1 MNLFKKL
8 TSVTGDDTIEFL
20 CYPEDKG
27 IIPEPIPSRKFIPDW
42 FKRLQPKNYEDENRS
57 GGGGLRSSTIKRCPP
72 FLDAMTTGWLIPL
85 AADVE
90 FKTNE
95 DASGLDYKWH
105 FNKIMVEN
113 HGDNQ
118 VTGNPKSHM
127 PPLKWLNYWAIKV
140 PPGWSVLFV
149 PPLNRPNPHFECLS
163 GFVDCDGY
171 FEFVNF
177 PFHFHTPMFEGI
189 IPAGTPLIQA
199 IPIKRD
205 MLMKDYTN
213 RPMTDEELT
222 DLDKTRAKVRV
233 HESHYRD
240 NIWDRAK

>member
-1 MNLFKKL
+1 MKLFNKL

-42 FKRLQPKNYEDENRS
+42 FKKLQPKTMQNENKT
-57 GGGGLRSSTIKRCPP
+57 GGGGHRSSTIKRCPP

-85 AADVE
+85 VADVE
-90 FKTNE
+90 FHTNE
-95 DASGLDYKWH
+95 DASGIDYAWQ
-105 FNKIMVEN
+105 FDRVMVEN
-113 HGDNQ
+113 HGQDQ
-118 VTGNPKSHM
+118 IAGNPKEPL
-127 PPLKWLNYWAIKV
+127 PPIKFMNYWAIKV
-140 PPGWSVLFV
+140 PPGWSVLFL
-149 PPLNRPNPHFECLS
+149 PPLNRPNPYFECMS

-177 PFHFHTPMFEGI
+177 PALFHKEMYEGV
-189 IPAGTPLIQA
+189 IPAGTPLVQA

-205 MLMKDYTN
+205 SMIKSSTN
-213 RPMTDEELT
+213 RAMTDQELV
-222 DLDKTRAKVRV
+222 DLDITRRKVSV

-240 NIWDRAK
+240 NVWDRTK

>member
-27 IIPEPIPSRKFIPDW
+27 VIPEPIPSRKFIPDW
-42 FKRLQPKNYEDENRS
+42 FKRLQPKMYEDASKS
-57 GGGGLRSSTIKRCPP
+57 GGGGLESSTIKRCPP

-90 FKTNE
+90 FKTNN
-95 DASGLDYKWH
+95 DASGIDYKWKFH
-105 FNKIMVEN
+105 RPMVEN
-113 HGDNQ
+113 HSAEQ
-118 VTGNPKSHM
+118 VSGNPNSLY
-127 PPLKWLNYWAIKV
+127 PPIKFMNHWAIKV

-149 PPLNRPNPHFECLS
+149 PPLNRPNLHFECLS

-171 FEFVNF
+171 YEFINF
-177 PFHFHTPMFEGI
+177 PGFFKTPMFEGI
-189 IPAGTPLIQA
+189 IEAGTPLIQA

-205 MLMKDYTN
+205 GLMKNYTN
-213 RPMTDEELT
+213 RAMTQQELDELE
-222 DLDKTRAKVRV
+222 KTRAKVRV

-240 NIWDRAK
+240 TVWDKTK

>member
-8 TSVTGDDTIEFL
+8 TPVTGDDTIEFL

-27 IIPEPIPSRKFIPDW
+27 VIPEPIPSRKFIPEW
-42 FKRLQPKNYEDENRS
+42 FKRLQPKMFEDDERT
-57 GGGGLRSSTIKRCPP
+57 GGGGFRSSTIKRCPP
-72 FLDAMTTGWLIPL
+72 FLDAMTAGWIVPL

-95 DASGLDYKWH
+95 DASGIDYQWQ
-105 FNKIMVEN
+105 FDRTMIEN
-113 HGDNQ
+113 HSESQ
-118 VTGNPKSHM
+118 IEGNPKEPL
-127 PPLKWLNYWAIKV
+127 PPIKFMNWWAIKV

-149 PPLNRPNPHFECLS
+149 PPLNRPNPYFECMS

-177 PFHFHTPMFEGI
+177 PALFHKGMFEGI
-189 IPAGTPLIQA
+189 IPAGTPLVQA

-205 MLMKDYTN
+205 SMMRKSVV
-213 RPMTDEELT
+213 RGMTDNELDHLELT
-222 DLDKTRAKVRV
+222 RRKVSV

-240 NIWDRAK
+240 NVWDRTK